1 MNNARLLRASLV
13 TQRRTIERNLP
24 PGPERDAWLA
34 WLAQVEA
41 EGRIPISDRL
51 RELMPK
57 PR

>member
-1 MNNARLLRASLV
+1 MDKDRLLRASLI

-24 PGPERDAWLA
+24 PGPQRDAWLS

-41 EGRIPISDRL
+41 EGRIPISDWL
-51 RELMPK
+51 RQRMPK